1 MTTLKGMTWNHSRG
15 YVPLVAAAQRY
26 SERHLEVEITW
37 EKRSLQAFAD
47 HPIED
52 LAKNYDFII
61 IDHPHIGLAAACP
74 SLVALDELLP
84 SEFLADQAGHQVG
97 RSHDTYH
104 YAGHQWALA
113 LDAATPV
120 ASWRPDLLPSADV
133 PPTWEA
139 LLALAREGKVAVPAI
154 PIDSL
159 MAWYGFC
166 VDQEDSLFSTTE
178 LLVTKEVGIR
188 ALEQYRELVML
199 CPPDCLDRN
208 PIHVYEAL
216 VSDEHPAVYCP
227 FAYGYSNYARLGY
240 GARLLQFGNV
250 VNGPSGKPLRTTLGG
265 TGLAISQNC
274 QAMETAADF
283 AQWVMS
289 PLCQSTLFL
298 ENGGQPGH
306 RAAWENEAAN
316 TLCHGFFRETLATL
330 DRAYLRPRYY
340 GYMLF
345 QDEACLEVYA
355 YLKGEKTA
363 EAALERMSEI
373 YLESL
378 KDNPA
383 IERITNPA
391 G

>member
-26 SERHLEVEITW
+26 SERHPEVAITW

-52 LAKNYDFII
+52 LAQHYDFII

-74 SLVALDELLP
+74 SLVALDALLP
-84 SEFLADQAGHQVG
+84 AAFLAEQASHQVG

-120 ASWRPDLLPSADV
+120 ASWRPDLLEKVEVPS
-133 PPTWEA
+133 TWEE
-139 LLALAREGKVAVPAI
+139 LLVLAKTGKVVVPAI

-159 MAWYGFC
+159 MAWFSFC
-166 VDQEDSLFSTTE
+166 VDQDDSLFSTTE
-178 LLVTKEVGIR
+178 QLVNPEVGLR
-188 ALEQYRELVML
+188 ALEQYRELVVL
-199 CPPDCLDRN
+199 CPSDCLERN

-216 VSDEHPAVYCP
+216 VSDEHSAVYCP

-240 GARLLQFGNV
+240 GSRLLQFGNV
-250 VNGPSGKPLRTTLGG
+250 VSGPSGQPIRTTLGG
-265 TGLAISQNC
+265 TGFAISQHC
-274 QAMETAADF
+274 SAMETAADF
-283 AQWVMS
+283 AQWVLS

-316 TLCHGFFRETLATL
+316 RLCHGFFRETLATL
-330 DRAYLRPRYY
+330 DRAYLRPRYH
-340 GYMLF
+340 GYMHF

-355 YLKGEKTA
+355 YIKGEKTA
-363 EAALERMSEI
+363 AVALERMGEI
-373 YLESL
+373 YQESL
-378 KDNPA
+378 QGNPS
-383 IERITNPA
+383 IERLANP
-391 G
+391 